1 MATWRAFEVPW
12 GTSHIPVNSRRGNAI
27 QPLIFPGVGAQLQA
41 DQATDLRLARRQH
54 DDGHVALAA
63 DGAAHFQS
71 IDPGQHQIQDD
82 QIRMLAP
89 RDGEERLAI
98 AGDQY
103 LIVGST

>member
-1 MATWRAFEVPW
+1 VGQRADWPITWPRWHGEAP
-12 GTSHIPVNSRRGNAI
+12 S
-27 QPLIFPGVGAQLQA
+27 QA
-41 DQATDLRLARRQH
+41 DQASDLRLARRQH

-71 IDPGQHQIQDD
+71 IEPGQHQIQDD

-89 RDGEERLAI
+89 RDGQPLLAI
-98 AGDQY
+98 ASDQY